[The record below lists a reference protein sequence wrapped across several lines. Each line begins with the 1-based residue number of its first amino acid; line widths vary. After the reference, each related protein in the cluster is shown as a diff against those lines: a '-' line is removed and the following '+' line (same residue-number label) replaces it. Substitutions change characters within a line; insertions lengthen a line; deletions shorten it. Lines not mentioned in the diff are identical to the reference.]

1 MKIFERIK
9 TGKLKG
15 WTIRVSKHGWYDL
28 YSSSGISQTTG
39 KHTLEAIRKVIKDL
53 ENENTTTKPMSNKKQ
68 TSVEWLVQRLI
79 DRLNQK
85 DNPNFRHF
93 FTLDQIFDHAIKME
107 KQQII
112 DAHINGHN
120 APSSTLKQYDAE
132 QYYKETYEQ

>member
-1 MKIFERIK
+1 
-9 TGKLKG
+9 
-15 WTIRVSKHGWYDL
+15 
-28 YSSSGISQTTG
+28 
-39 KHTLEAIRKVIKDL
+39 
-53 ENENTTTKPMSNKKQ
+53 MSNKKQ
-68 TSVEWLVQRLI
+68 TSVEWLVQRII

-93 FTLDQIFDHAIKME
+93 FTLDQIFEHAIKME

>member
-53 ENENTTTKPMSNKKQ
+53 ENENTIKKPMSNKKE
-68 TSVEWLVQRLI
+68 TPVSWLMDKLFQDFGVAFP
-79 DRLNQK
+79 
-85 DNPNFRHF
+85 DNIGNRA
-93 FTLDQIFDHAIKME
+93 LQME
-107 KQQII
+107 SQKQQKY
-112 DAHINGHN
+112 DEMLAMLEE
-120 APSSTLKQYDAE
+120 AERTLREVFDCDTEKALQLI
-132 QYYKETYEQ
+132 KEAKEL